1 MGVRVPEETAKYV
14 KLNLIEINTFQIV
27 YVAATRREHLAFLL
41 HLAGW
46 RAVSLFTERNEIYS
60 ANTVMRLKE
69 L

>member
-1 MGVRVPEETAKYV
+1 MGVRFPEKTAKYV
-14 KLNLIEINTFQIV
+14 KLNLIEITTFQIV
-27 YVAATRREHLAFLL
+27 YVAATPREHLALL